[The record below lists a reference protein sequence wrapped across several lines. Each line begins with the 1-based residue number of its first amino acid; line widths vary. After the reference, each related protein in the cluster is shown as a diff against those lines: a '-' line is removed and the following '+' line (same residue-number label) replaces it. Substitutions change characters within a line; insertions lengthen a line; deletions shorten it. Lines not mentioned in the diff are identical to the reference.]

1 MKEFKSFYKSV
12 GGNEGGKCKYCVPD
26 PGGKVFCWI
35 DDAEITDVSDECDC
49 FERKDE
55 NDNG

>member
-1 MKEFKSFYKSV
+1 MLCD
-12 GGNEGGKCKYCVPD
+12 KCKYCVLG